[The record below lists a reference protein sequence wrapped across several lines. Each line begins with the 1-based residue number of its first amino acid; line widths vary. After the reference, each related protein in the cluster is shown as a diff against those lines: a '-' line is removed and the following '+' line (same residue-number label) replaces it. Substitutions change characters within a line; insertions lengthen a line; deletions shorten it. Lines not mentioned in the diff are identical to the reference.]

1 MPAHHSKRKRANE
14 VHSARVT
21 QRGNVPKTTKQ
32 ADGKTP
38 VGPWLLALFVFV
50 VVARNLSSKHRVE
63 NSINEATK
71 LARDLERLDPSY
83 GREYKQRID
92 EIRQRLENVSKIP
105 VHGAWNSGFDS
116 EVDKLGQQQRDLL
129 LRGHGSLVRTGE
141 TLQVSR
147 QTAHETEQLGNEI
160 MSDLTT
166 QREALL
172 RTQNKLNEGS
182 ENLKAGSKT
191 LRLMY
196 SRVIMNKVLLITIIL
211 IELGILG
218 GIIYWKFFSK

>member
-1 MPAHHSKRKRANE
+1 
-14 VHSARVT
+14 
-21 QRGNVPKTTKQ
+21 
-32 ADGKTP
+32 
-38 VGPWLLALFVFV
+38 
-50 VVARNLSSKHRVE
+50 
-63 NSINEATK
+63 
-71 LARDLERLDPSY
+71 
-83 GREYKQRID
+83 
-92 EIRQRLENVSKIP
+92 ENVSKIP

-160 MSDLTT
+160 MTDLTT

-196 SRVIMNKVLLITIIL
+196 S
-211 IELGILG
+211 
-218 GIIYWKFFSK
+218 